1 MSDQRW
7 KRPSSVPFPS
17 VWRRVKGRKP
27 LADGKIPSFIIQDVP
42 EDREEEL
49 IDFMEAHFIH
59 NEPISK
65 SLNFADDAESI
76 VEIRQLWK
84 DLLKDRV
91 SVIAFVEGDGPR
103 PRIAGTNMLG
113 VTHKEDKD
121 QPNKFKGEVIQKVI
135 NFLDTVGR
143 VADPFHKFGVSEYMT
158 AMGLSVAKEF
168 QGQGLGLELLK
179 ARSEVGRAVGLR
191 LTVTVFT
198 AIESQVLADR
208 AGFQL
213 LGEIAYQEYKVDGK
227 IVYPDVTVRSAKLMA
242 KILE

>member
-1 MSDQRW
+1 MQ
-7 KRPSSVPFPS
+7 PT
-17 VWRRVKGRKP
+17 RVTGGLR
-27 LADGKIPSFIIQDVP
+27 
-42 EDREEEL
+42 
-49 IDFMEAHFIH
+49 
-59 NEPISK
+59 
-65 SLNFADDAESI
+65 
-76 VEIRQLWK
+76 
-84 DLLKDRV
+84 
-91 SVIAFVEGDGPR
+91 
-103 PRIAGTNMLG
+103 
-113 VTHKEDKD
+113 
-121 QPNKFKGEVIQKVI
+121 FKGEVIKKVI

-143 VADPFHKFGVSEYMT
+143 VADPFQKYGVSEYMT

-227 IVYPDVTVRSAKLMA
+227 VVYPDLTVKSAKLMA
-242 KILE
+242 NILE